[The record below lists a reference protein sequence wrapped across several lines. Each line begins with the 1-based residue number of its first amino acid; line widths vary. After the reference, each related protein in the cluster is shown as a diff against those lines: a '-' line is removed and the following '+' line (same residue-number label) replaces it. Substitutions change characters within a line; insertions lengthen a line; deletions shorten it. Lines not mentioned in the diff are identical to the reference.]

1 MLSSPPLS
9 VTSVTFAK
17 CESQRNDPFDFLFLE
32 PLSHAQIAI
41 DAAAMAARKRL
52 QTLAQ
57 SELAAQSQL
66 EFSASAE
73 KVKELLDAAKS
84 GGMMQ
89 KDFEVLTA
97 KLRPGR
103 SDGSERSRGWNGVL
117 WHHYYVLGA
126 RMRLLSFS
134 ELVDQFHGK
143 KWISAEQK
151 DQFNIY
157 AWTKQ
162 NTATIAREIKTP
174 ITRAERSRREA
185 QFLEDIG
192 MYSFHDKKDV

>member
-9 VTSVTFAK
+9 VTLVTFAK
-17 CESQRNDPFDFLFLE
+17 CESQRNDPLDFLFLE
-32 PLSHAQIAI
+32 PLSQAQIAI
-41 DAAAMAARKRL
+41 DAAAKAARKRL

-57 SELAAQSQL
+57 SELAAQNQL
-66 EFSASAE
+66 EFAASAE
-73 KVKELLDAAKS
+73 KVKELLGAARS

-97 KLRPGR
+97 KLQPGR
-103 SDGSERSRGWNGVL
+103 SDGFERSERSRGWNGAL

-143 KWISAEQK
+143 KWIS
-151 DQFNIY
+151 
-157 AWTKQ
+157 
-162 NTATIAREIKTP
+162 EIG
-174 ITRAERSRREA
+174 RA
-185 QFLEDIG
+185 
-192 MYSFHDKKDV
+192 HV